1 MSNPII
7 CIAEKPSV
15 AKEIARIL
23 GATNRCEGYIEGNGY
38 CVTWTYG
45 HLCQLEEPAFYNEK
59 WKHWNLTYLPMFPAK
74 FQTRLISDQGIAK
87 QFAVIKKLFEN
98 CSDVINCGDAG
109 QEGEL
114 IQRWVMKQAGYEKPH
129 KRLWI
134 SSLTDNAI
142 RHGFKTLRTSQ
153 EFENLY
159 HSGLVRAIG
168 DWLLGINATR
178 AYTLKFGG
186 DNTLYSV
193 GRVQTPTLALVVNRY
208 NEILNFK
215 PTVYWRVFAEYKAVK
230 FFHQQKKFTKQ
241 SDAEQVLND
250 ITGHPIQIGK
260 VVQKDAKVNP
270 PLLFDLTT
278 LQVECNKK
286 FGFSADKTLKLAQ
299 QLYEKKLIT
308 YPRVDTQ
315 YLSNDIFE
323 KIPGILNIMVNH
335 PNYSTYTGQIAKPI
349 KKSKRYFN
357 DVKVTDH
364 HAIIPTD
371 QNGATAY
378 GDESKALDLIIR
390 RFLCIFFPPAIEAKT
405 NVDATINHHPFLVT
419 GKFLKFP
426 GWKEVYQTED
436 NKKAVKEQILPKFTA
451 GESGPHKPGIEEKET
466 KPPKK
471 HTEATLLRAMET
483 CGKNVENEML
493 KEALKANGIGRP
505 STRAAIIE
513 TLFNR
518 SYIFREK
525 KNLMPTKKGI
535 CLIEAIQNQTLK
547 SPVLTGEWENK
558 LRQIEAGTYKGGR
571 FLKELN
577 DYVTLIIGEVKN
589 AESVPLQVDGMAI
602 CPKCKKGQV
611 VEGEKAFGC
620 SEWRMGCDF
629 KIWKQICKKN
639 ISKLQATTL
648 LSKGE
653 TAILK
658 GFVSKKGNKFQA
670 SLQLQ
675 EDFSVGF
682 KFDNAPYP

>member
-1 MSNPII
+1 MPKPII

-23 GATNRCEGYIEGNGY
+23 GASKRHDGYMEGNGY
-38 CVTWTYG
+38 CVTWTFG
-45 HLCQLEEPAFYNEK
+45 HLCQLEEPAFYNEN
-59 WKHWNLTYLPMFPAK
+59 WKHWNLSYLPMFPKK
-74 FQTRLISDQGIAK
+74 FETRLIGDQGIAK
-87 QFAVIKKLFEN
+87 QFAIIKKLFEN

-142 RHGFKTLRTSQ
+142 RQGFKSLKTSE

-186 DNTLYSV
+186 NQTLYSV
-193 GRVQTPTLALVVNRY
+193 GRVQTPTLALIVERHQ
-208 NEILNFK
+208 EILNFK
-215 PTVYWRVFAEYKAVK
+215 PTIYWKVFAEYRAVK
-230 FFHQQKKFTKQ
+230 FFHQQKKFSKQ
-241 SDAEQVLND
+241 VKAEQVLGD
-250 ITGHPIQIGK
+250 ISEHPIRIEK
-260 VVQKDAKVNP
+260 ITQKDTKVNP

-315 YLSNDIFE
+315 YLSNDMFE
-323 KIPGILNIMVNH
+323 KMPGILNNIHKH
-335 PNYSTYTGQIAKPI
+335 PVYKPFTQQISKPI

-357 DVKVTDH
+357 DNKVTDH

-371 QNGATAY
+371 QNGTAY
-378 GDESKALDLIIR
+378 GDESKLLDLIIR
-390 RFLCIFFPPAIEAKT
+390 RFLCIFLAPAIESKT
-405 NVDATINHHPFLVT
+405 KVDATINNHKFSAT

-426 GWKEVYQTED
+426 GWKEVYQLDDHQKT
-436 NKKAVKEQILPKFTA
+436 AKEQILPEFTR
-451 GESGPHKPGIEEKET
+451 GESGPHQPGIEEKET

-483 CGKNVENEML
+483 CGKAIDDEVL

-505 STRAAIIE
+505 STRASIIE
-513 TLFNR
+513 TLFSR
-518 SYIFREK
+518 EYIFREK
-525 KNLMPTKKGI
+525 KNLMPTEKGI
-535 CLIEAIQNQTLK
+535 SLIEAIQNQTLK

-558 LRQIEAGTYKGGR
+558 LRQIEAGVFKGGR

-577 DYVTLIIGEVKN
+577 DYVTLIIGEVKK
-589 AESVPLQVDGMAI
+589 AEGVPIQVDGMAD
-602 CPKCKKGQV
+602 CPKCKKGKI
-611 VEGEKAFGC
+611 VEGKKAFGC
-620 SEWRMGCDF
+620 SEWQLGCDF
-629 KIWKQICKKN
+629 KIWKNICKKK
-639 ISKLQATTL
+639 ISKSQAITL

-653 TAILK
+653 TDVIK
-658 GFVSKKGNKFQA
+658 GFISKKGNKFQA
-670 SLQLQ
+670 ALQLQ
-675 EDFSVGF
+675 QDFTVGF
-682 KFDNAPYP
+682 NFDNPPKS